1 MVEDPEARLVN
12 LTNEIHGHIGIYSI
26 IGTKMGLYARE
37 LLGERPSVL
46 SFAGKTPPLSC
57 LNDGIQI
64 GSGATLGRG
73 LIEVSAEGEPCAKA
87 RFTSGRRTITL
98 ELKEE
103 YSRQIEADIEKAV
116 SDFGHTPAY
125 WEQIQSLAEDYG
137 KEWDRKQIF
146 RLTESEE

>member
-1 MVEDPEARLVN
+1 MVEDEEQRLVK

-73 LIEVSAEGEPCAKA
+73 LIAVSPEGEPCAMA
-87 RFTSGRRTITL
+87 RFTSGNKSFTL
-98 ELKEE
+98 RLKDE
-103 YSRQIEADIEKAV
+103 YASRIRADIDQAV
-116 SDFGHTPAY
+116 ALYGNTPEY
-125 WEQIQSLAEDYG
+125 WEQVESLALRYSDQ
-137 KEWDRKQIF
+137 WDRRDIF
-146 RLTESEE
+146 ELDS